1 MKKTLMIP
9 LCLLG
14 LLLTACGGSSST
26 GGINQEMIDDSR
38 PMHDELYYQDF
49 LEAFCLEHFDK
60 AFTYKKGILTVKVL
74 YKKESL
80 SVTSVAKR
88 TSDTDIIKGTLT
100 FNYGALGKLSCKDGD
115 FTAFVTKTG
124 SDDEYIVRLER
135 CDAIDRSKIH
145 STGEITFCYVSQTSL
160 EHEARD

>member
-26 GGINQEMIDDSR
+26 GGINQEMIDESR
-38 PMHDELYYQDF
+38 PVHDEAFYQGF

-60 AFTYKKGILTVKVL
+60 AFKYKVGVVTIKVL
-74 YKKESL
+74 YEEKSL
-80 SVTSVAKR
+80 SVTSVTKR
-88 TSDTDIIKGTLT
+88 TSDTDVIKGTLS
-100 FNYGALGKLSCKDGD
+100 FKYGAVGLLSCSDCD
-115 FTAFVTKTG
+115 FTAFVTETG

-145 STGEITFCYVSQTSL
+145 STGEVTFRYVSQTSL
-160 EHEARD
+160 